1 MHSDLFFNSFNLP
14 LSVSVTAILGLRVR
28 IINIIDTDELKE
40 MFVGQMWQMLTCY
53 LGISPGKAEKM
64 N

>member
-1 MHSDLFFNSFNLP
+1 
-14 LSVSVTAILGLRVR
+14 VTAILGLRVR

>member
-40 MFVGQMWQMLTCY
+40 MFVGQM
-53 LGISPGKAEKM
+53 
-64 N
+64 